1 MGKTISRIKG
11 STELEKLMDADS
23 PAIAFDEFVYAAN
36 YNGSLTRF
44 NIRGGEKLFSVD
56 LSTTKPIKQFRD
68 MVLAVNVDDEIIAFD
83 A

>member
-1 MGKTISRIKG
+1 MGKPISRIKG

-56 LSTTKPIKQFRD
+56 LSTTKPIKQFRIWSW
-68 MVLAVNVDDEIIAFD
+68 L
-83 A
+83 